1 MLLESYENCLKS
13 CIFLVLVL
21 IPYPVNGDGVVMHTY
36 EGNIEAKLI
45 DNILANVNTLVR
57 PVKCLHH
64 TVQVTMNFNLVS
76 IVKLDQKKEI
86 LSTNSWL
93 SFVWQDDLISWNTT
107 EYQGIMSVTV
117 PQEKIWLP
125 EIVVDNSVKEYKKF
139 GSDSFLVEIKNNGT
153 IYWEPGDI
161 FKTQCSLDITK
172 YPFDTQ
178 ICHIRFATWTY
189 DKYQVNLSVGSDHIL
204 TTEFVKDGE
213 WKLVTTS
220 ADRYEIENDN
230 LSALNFTL
238 VLERRPLFYILNI
251 IFPVALL
258 SGLSV
263 IVFLLPGQSGEK
275 ISLCVTLLVSFTVY
289 LSFIADTIPRTSNNL
304 SILALVI
311 DWYLFLSALSVAV
324 AAISLNI
331 RFRKNQHAVPHYVKL
346 SVYYMQPI
354 LDTTLSQKCKLMKN
368 KKKVNEKNSD
378 NQLKIFS
385 TVNSQSNTEN
395 QTPATREKKTKQKV
409 LSCEMEQD
417 DVCSCKICSNLN
429 LSWPEVG
436 DALDRV
442 LFWLFLIT
450 SCITTIVTILILAT

>member
-1 MLLESYENCLKS
+1 MKMLLGWYKNWLKF
-13 CIFLVLVL
+13 CIFLAPISVSCSE
-21 IPYPVNGDGVVMHTY
+21 NSSGGAMHTY

-45 DNILANVNTLVR
+45 HNILSNVNTLVR

-64 TVQVTMNFNLVS
+64 TVQVKMDFNLIS
-76 IVKLDQKKEI
+76 IVELDQKKEI

-93 SFVWQDDLISWNTT
+93 SFVWQDDLISWNTSD
-107 EYQGIMSVTV
+107 YKGIMSVTV

-139 GSDSFLVEIKNNGT
+139 GSDGFLVEIENNGT

-161 FKTQCSLDITK
+161 FQTQCSLDITK

-189 DKYQVNLSVGSDHIL
+189 DKFQVNLSVGADSVL
-204 TTEFVKDGE
+204 TTEFVEDGE
-213 WKLVTTS
+213 WKLVATS
-220 ADRYEIENDN
+220 ADRYEIESDN

-238 VLERRPLFYILNI
+238 ILKRRPMFYILNI

-331 RFRKNQHAVPHYVKL
+331 RFRKNQHVVPHYIKA

-354 LDTTLSQKCKLMKN
+354 LDTTLSQKCRSMAKN
-368 KKKVNEKNSD
+368 NKVGDKKSD
-378 NQLKIFS
+378 DQSKIFA
-385 TVNSQSNTEN
+385 TANSRSSVEN
-395 QTPATREKKTKQKV
+395 QIPASNEKKTK
-409 LSCEMEQD
+409 SEREQN
-417 DVCSCKICSNLN
+417 DVCTCRICSNLK
-429 LSWPEVG
+429 LTWPEVG
-436 DALDRV
+436 DALDRI

-450 SCITTIVTILILAT
+450 SGITTVVTILVLSM